1 MNGTVTSR
9 TCAPLG
15 WTVHS
20 DRNLVRIR
28 LDGELDMATAPGL
41 DSDVRPLAEAGRD
54 LVVDLAEL
62 RFCGCAGLTLFV
74 RWRSRAAAA
83 GGSLCLVAPA
93 RIVRRLL
100 TVTGTHDLLLAPTTT
115 SDCPHSLSPAPAK

>member
-1 MNGTVTSR
+1 MNRTVSR
-9 TCAPLG
+9 QGHAPLD
-15 WTVHS
+15 WTVQRR
-20 DRNLVRIR
+20 RNLVRIT
-28 LDGELDMATAPGL
+28 LGGELDIATAPGL
-41 DSDVRPLAEAGRD
+41 DADVRPLAEIGCD

-74 RWRSRAAAA
+74 RWRSQAAAA

-100 TVTGTHDLLLAPTTT
+100 AVTGTNDLLRVPTAM
-115 SDCPHSLSPAPAK
+115 SGCPHSPLLPA